1 MAEVIKLNRKLNVVL
16 PPFVTDKG
24 LVHVYSSPISL
35 PVFREHYRMLGRTFT
50 EVQRLGYG
58 PITGP
63 SLAGY
68 VFRDEAKAYGD
79 EAHSEML
86 INEVKRLSFVV
97 YPNDTKGWANM
108 PFVEA
113 VKRNILT
120 EEQGD
125 EAENF
130 LVYFT
135 CASWIRLPSE
145 AIAMDSLRTLW
156 KAQIISSTVME
167 FMNSLPTSMPED
179 STGETQPT
187 PLPEKRTLSVPA

>member
-1 MAEVIKLNRKLNVVL
+1 MADIVKLNRKLNVVL
-16 PPFVTDKG
+16 PPFTTDKG
-24 LVHVYSSPISL
+24 LVYIYSSPITL

-50 EVQRLGYG
+50 EIQRLGYG

-68 VFRDEAKAYGD
+68 VFKDEAKAHND

-86 INEVKRLSFVV
+86 LHEVKRLSYVV
-97 YPNDTKGWANM
+97 YPGATGWANM

-113 VKRNILT
+113 VKRSILT

-135 CASWIRLPSE
+135 CASWIKLPSE
-145 AIAMDSLRTLW
+145 AIAMESLHILW
-156 KAQIISSTVME
+156 QAQITSWTVME
-167 FMNSLPTSMPED
+167 FMNSLPTSTQEEN
-179 STGETQPT
+179 TGETAPI
-187 PLPEKRTLSVPA
+187 PLQEKQRLSVPA

>member
-16 PPFVTDKG
+16 PPFTTDKG

-35 PVFREHYRMLGRTFT
+35 ASFRDHYRILGRTFT
-50 EVQRLGYG
+50 EIQRLGYG

-63 SLAGY
+63 SLASY
-68 VFRDEAKAYGD
+68 VFRDEAKVYGD

-86 INEVKRLSFVV
+86 LNEVKRLSYVI
-97 YPNDTKGWANM
+97 YSGEKGWANM

-113 VKRNILT
+113 VKRGILT

-135 CASWIRLPSE
+135 CASWIKLPSE

-156 KAQIISSTVME
+156 QAQITSSTVME
-167 FMNSLPTSMPED
+167 FMNSLPTSTPED
-179 STGETQPT
+179 STGETPPT
-187 PLPEKRTLSVPA
+187 PLQEKSRLSVPA

>member
-1 MAEVIKLNRKLNVVL
+1 MAEIVKLNRKLNVVL
-16 PPFVTDKG
+16 PPFTTDKG
-24 LVHVYSSPISL
+24 LVYVYSTPISL

-50 EVQRLGYG
+50 EIQRLGYG

-68 VFRDEAKAYGD
+68 VFRDEAKSYGD

-86 INEVKRLSFVV
+86 LNEVKRLSFVV
-97 YPNDTKGWANM
+97 YPGPAGWANM

-113 VKRNILT
+113 VKRGVLA

-130 LVYFT
+130 IVYFT
-135 CASWIRLPSE
+135 CASWIKLPSE

-156 KAQIISSTVME
+156 QAQITSSTVME
-167 FMNSLPTSMPED
+167 FMNSLPTSTPTD
-179 STGETQPT
+179 STGETAPT
-187 PLPEKRTLSVPA
+187 PSPEKQRLSVPA

>member
-1 MAEVIKLNRKLNVVL
+1 MAEVIKINRKLNVVL
-16 PPFVTDKG
+16 PPFITEKG

-35 PVFREHYRMLGRTFT
+35 VTFREHYRMLGRTFT

-68 VFRDEAKAYGD
+68 VFRDEAKSYGD

-97 YPNDTKGWANM
+97 YPDAGKGWQNM
-108 PFVEA
+108 PFVES

-120 EEQGD
+120 EEQSD

-135 CASWIRLPSE
+135 CASWIKLPSE

-156 KAQIISSTVME
+156 QAQITSSTVME
-167 FMNSLPTSMPED
+167 FMNSLPTSTPEEN
-179 STGETQPT
+179 TGETAVTQ
-187 PLPEKRTLSVPA
+187 LPEKRPLSVPA

>member
-16 PPFVTDKG
+16 PPFMTDKG

-50 EVQRLGYG
+50 EIQRLGYG

-68 VFRDEAKAYGD
+68 VFRDEAKSFGD

-86 INEVKRLSFVV
+86 VNEVKRLSFVV
-97 YPNDTKGWANM
+97 YPGDTGWANM
-108 PFVEA
+108 PFVES
-113 VKRNILT
+113 VKRGILT

-130 LVYFT
+130 LLYFT
-135 CASWIRLPSE
+135 CASWIKLPSE

-156 KAQIISSTVME
+156 QAQITSSTVME
-167 FMNSLPTSMPED
+167 FMNSLPTSTPEEN
-179 STGETQPT
+179 TGATAAT
-187 PLPEKRTLSVPA
+187 PSPEKQRLSVPA

>member
-1 MAEVIKLNRKLNVVL
+1 MADVIKLNRKLNVVL
-16 PPFVTDKG
+16 PAFMTDKG

-35 PVFREHYRMLGRTFT
+35 PIFREHYRMLGRTFT

-63 SLAGY
+63 SLASY
-68 VFRDEAKAYGD
+68 VFKDEAKIYGD

-86 INEVKRLSFVV
+86 VNEIKRLTFVV
-97 YPNDTKGWANM
+97 YPGDTGWANI

-113 VKRNILT
+113 VKRGIIT
-120 EEQGD
+120 EDMSD

-130 LVYFT
+130 LMYFT
-135 CASWIRLPSE
+135 CASWIKLPSE

-156 KAQIISSTVME
+156 KAQITSSSVME
-167 FMNSLPTSMPED
+167 FMNSLPTSTTEEN
-179 STGETQPT
+179 TGETAPT
-187 PLPEKRTLSVPA
+187 PSQEKPRLSVPA

>member
-1 MAEVIKLNRKLNVVL
+1 MAEIVKLNRKLNIVL
-16 PPFVTDKG
+16 PAFMTDKG
-24 LVHVYSSPISL
+24 LVYVYSSPISL

-50 EVQRLGYG
+50 EIQRLGYG

-68 VFRDEAKAYGD
+68 VFRDEAKGYSD

-86 INEVKRLSFVV
+86 VNEVKRLSFVV
-97 YPNDTKGWANM
+97 YPGDTGWANM
-108 PFVEA
+108 PFVES
-113 VKRNILT
+113 VKRGILT

-135 CASWIRLPSE
+135 CASWIKLPSE

-156 KAQIISSTVME
+156 QAQITSSTVME
-167 FMNSLPTSMPED
+167 FMNSLPTSTPEEN
-179 STGETQPT
+179 TGETPAT
-187 PLPEKRTLSVPA
+187 PSPEKPRLSVPA

>member
-16 PPFVTDKG
+16 PPFTTDKG
-24 LVHVYSSPISL
+24 LVYVYSTPISL

-50 EVQRLGYG
+50 EIQRLGYG

-68 VFRDEAKAYGD
+68 VFRDEAKSFGD

-86 INEVKRLSFVV
+86 VNEVKRLSFVV
-97 YPNDTKGWANM
+97 YPGDTGWANM
-108 PFVEA
+108 PFVES

-135 CASWIRLPSE
+135 CASWIKLPSE

-156 KAQIISSTVME
+156 QAQITSSTVME
-167 FMNSLPTSMPED
+167 FMNSLPTSTPEEN
-179 STGETQPT
+179 TGATAAT
-187 PLPEKRTLSVPA
+187 PSPEKQRLSVPA

>member
-1 MAEVIKLNRKLNVVL
+1 MMAEVIKINRKLNVVL
-16 PPFVTDKG
+16 PAFMTDKG

-35 PVFREHYRMLGRTFT
+35 PAFREHYRMLGRTFT

-68 VFRDEAKAYGD
+68 VFRDEAKSFDD

-86 INEVKRLSFVV
+86 LNEIKRLSFVV
-97 YPNDTKGWANM
+97 YPNETGWANM

-113 VKRNILT
+113 VKRNILS
-120 EEQGD
+120 EDQGD

-135 CASWIRLPSE
+135 CASWIKLPSE

-156 KAQIISSTVME
+156 KAQITSSTVME
-167 FMNSLPTSMPED
+167 FMNSLPTSTPEGN
-179 STGETQPT
+179 TGETVPT
-187 PLPEKRTLSVPA
+187 QLQEKQRLSVPA